1 VISLR
6 GLTALL
12 DAKAVH
18 PRRSALART
27 PRGDH
32 RSVCDDLWIT
42 SQVHAGGQVTGYPQL
57 VANRPMIT
65 R

>member
-6 GLTALL
+6 GLTTLL

-27 PRGDH
+27 PVAIIGRFA
-32 RSVCDDLWIT
+32 T
-42 SQVHAGGQVTGYPQL
+42 SCG
-57 VANRPMIT
+57 
-65 R
+65 